1 MNVLI
6 AEDDSTSRMMLAAV
20 LTKWGFQVTAVDNGI
35 AALETLEK
43 PDPPRLVILDW
54 NMPGMTGLEVCKVI
68 RTRYPLAPFY
78 IIILTA
84 RVDKTHLIM
93 GLDAGANDYIVK
105 PYDKD
110 EIRARVHVGKR
121 MVTTQQELEAARQ
134 ALAWEARHDPLT
146 GILNRR
152 AILSELEQHMD
163 RTDHSDET
171 LWAAMFD
178 IDHFKQIND
187 RYGHQ
192 AGDDVLRIFTVRIAS
207 GLEESHAL
215 GRYGGEEFLA
225 LIPGKDPDEV
235 LKILDTIRRSIE
247 EPPFD
252 TRMGPIPVTV
262 SIGLAARS
270 ADQAMDALLAKADE
284 ALYEAK
290 RLGRNRICC
299 A

>member
-6 AEDDSTSRMMLAAV
+6 AEDDHTSRMMLQAI
-20 LTKWGFQVTAVDNGI
+20 LTKWGFDVTAVDNGT
-35 AALETLEK
+35 AALDVLSH
-43 PDPPRLVILDW
+43 PDAPRLVILDW
-54 NMPGMTGLEVCKVI
+54 NMPGMTGLAVCKAI
-68 RTRYPLAPFY
+68 RERYPREPFY

-84 RVDKTHLIM
+84 RMDKTHLVM

-121 MVTTQQELEAARQ
+121 MIDTQQELESARQ

-152 AILSELEQHMD
+152 AILSEL
-163 RTDHSDET
+163 TDLMEKNSPPSGD
-171 LWAAMFD
+171 LWVALFD

-187 RYGHQ
+187 RFGHQ
-192 AGDDVLRIFTVRIAS
+192 AGDDVLCAFTTQVAS
-207 GLEESHAL
+207 GLGKTHAL
-215 GRYGGEEFLA
+215 GRYGGEEFLV
-225 LIPGKDPDEV
+225 LIPGSDRDAAHQRLTTIRQTLAATP
-235 LKILDTIRRSIE
+235 LDTRS
-247 EPPFD
+247 
-252 TRMGPIPVTV
+252 GPIPVTV
-262 SIGLAARS
+262 SIGLAAWS
-270 ADQAMDALLAKADE
+270 TGQTLDELLAGADE

-290 RLGRNRICC
+290 RLGRNRICW